1 MIIFYL
7 GYYWRR
13 RYLLFQ
19 NLQWV
24 AEELIVDGILER
36 WKKIKPVIMEARKN
50 LFFSV
55 CKK

>member
-1 MIIFYL
+1 MVEKIFD
-7 GYYWRR
+7 GDCICWIK
-13 RYLLFQ
+13 
-19 NLQWV
+19 V

-36 WKKIKPVIMEARKN
+36 WNKIKPVIMEARKN